1 MDKIKLNI
9 ENAVAGLK
17 PGAFDALA
25 PVAQDAFN
33 TLVSGN
39 GAGNDFLGWVKLP
52 SETPATLL
60 ADIKATADDL
70 RSKCQVVVAIG
81 IGGSYLG

>member
-1 MDKIKLNI
+1 MDKIELHI
-9 ENAVAGLK
+9 ENAVSGLK
-17 PGAFDALA
+17 PGAFDSLA

-52 SETPATLL
+52 TETPHELI
-60 ADIKATADDL
+60 ADINATAKSL
-70 RSKCQVVVAIG
+70 REKCQTVVAVG
-81 IGGSYLG
+81 I